1 MIEIKGN
8 IFIQVLYSVDQHD
21 SIVQRDKG
29 SCKLVGF
36 ENSLAVYKF
45 FMCEQINRFI
55 KTLCAGIVSTGAL
68 GKSCVQIRKGILNKI
83 AGIGQGF
90 FGGSL
95 FTLWI
100 NICAAVN
107 VI

>member
-1 MIEIKGN
+1 MKIDVIEIKGN

-36 ENSLAVYKF
+36 ENSLAVFKF

-68 GKSCVQIRKGILNKI
+68 GK
-83 AGIGQGF
+83 
-90 FGGSL
+90 
-95 FTLWI
+95 
-100 NICAAVN
+100 AASKSEKHAEQDCGYRSGLLRWQPVYF
-107 VI
+107 VDKYLCGR